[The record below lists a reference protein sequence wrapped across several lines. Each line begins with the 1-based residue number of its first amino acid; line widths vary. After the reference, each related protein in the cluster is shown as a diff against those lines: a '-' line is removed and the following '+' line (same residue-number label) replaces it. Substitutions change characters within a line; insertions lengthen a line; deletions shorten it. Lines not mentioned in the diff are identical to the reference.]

1 MSLTRWTYSIED
13 TDGDGESG
21 TTFTSMDVL
30 ETKVAAYYRMCAVFD
45 GPIPEVEE
53 EDKQYVPPAD
63 WREEDG
69 TFRWDVYSDG
79 TFIVRVFPVGRRPS
93 AILPAQGGWL

>member
-1 MSLTRWTYSIED
+1 MSVTRWTYSIDDIDGNGEAGTPFTC
-13 TDGDGESG
+13 TDL
-21 TTFTSMDVL
+21 L

-63 WREEDG
+63 WRKKDG
-69 TFRWDVYSDG
+69 IHVWDVYTDG
-79 TFIVRVFPVGRRPS
+79 TFIVRVFPAGSRPTDPKG
-93 AILPAQGGWL
+93 L